1 MLSNRY
7 QKMFLFIWH
16 LANVIYVGRPDTD
29 PKGVPMDTIINL
41 TNDQLVANAM
51 RKMGWNF
58 DVASDTLIKAFGRY
72 EGEDLLVA
80 LWNMGYFG

>member
-1 MLSNRY
+1 
-7 QKMFLFIWH
+7 
-16 LANVIYVGRPDTD
+16 
-29 PKGVPMDTIINL
+29 MDTIINL

-58 DVASDTLIKAFGRY
+58 DVASDTLIKAFARY
-72 EGEDLLVA
+72 DGEDLLVA